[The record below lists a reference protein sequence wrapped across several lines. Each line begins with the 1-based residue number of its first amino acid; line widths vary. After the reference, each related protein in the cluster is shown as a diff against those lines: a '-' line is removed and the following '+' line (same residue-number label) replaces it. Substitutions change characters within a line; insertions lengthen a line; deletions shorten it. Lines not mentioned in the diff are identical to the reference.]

1 MYINFIINVLN
12 LQFNNGINQ
21 VMEEYI
27 TKRTR
32 ICRACPICDQENEIC
47 NAHLYLNPKNNDVST
62 KPKPGY
68 LKGCGCHLQWKIKNK
83 NSHCPCG
90 KWDAE

>member
-1 MYINFIINVLN
+1 
-12 LQFNNGINQ
+12 
-21 VMEEYI
+21 MEEYI
-27 TKRTR
+27 TKRTK
-32 ICRACPICDQENEIC
+32 ICRACPICDLENEVC

-62 KPKPGY
+62 TSKKGY
-68 LKGCGCHLQWKIKNK
+68 LKGCGCVLKFKINNK